1 MLLIRGGT
9 AALAAL
15 ASVAASD
22 GTVGSQAF
30 MAACQTADVGR
41 EVHLV
46 VESAWATGIWDL
58 DYNKNDH
65 SGGGVK
71 GHGSGSDGRRSSTPD
86 DGSSYSCG
94 TPYFDYLETCSMTC
108 LCFGYADT
116 VKKYLVRGS
125 VLHFLLLY
133 GLSLFVCFV
142 ISCCF
147 ISYCFCHHSK
157 DKSGAHDC
165 ADASIIADSLGRYE
179 GEGDCSFDYVKAEMS
194 ASLDDGVL
202 QDE

>member
-15 ASVAASD
+15 ASVAASAAD
-22 GTVGSQAF
+22 GTAGSQVLT
-30 MAACQTADVGR
+30 AACQKTADVGR
-41 EVHLV
+41 KVHLV

-58 DYNKNDH
+58 DYKKNDRG
-65 SGGGVK
+65 GGGVK

-94 TPYFDYLETCSMTC
+94 APCFDYLETCSMTC

-116 VKKYLVRGS
+116 VKKYLVRDS
-125 VLHFLLLY
+125 VLHSLSLY
-133 GLSLFVCFV
+133 GLSLFVFFI

-147 ISYCFCHHSK
+147 ISYCF
-157 DKSGAHDC
+157 
-165 ADASIIADSLGRYE
+165 SLQGQV
-179 GEGDCSFDYVKAEMS
+179 GS
-194 ASLDDGVL
+194 A
-202 QDE
+202 